1 MLRRRRFG
9 EVIERQLAIF
19 VDEDADLL
27 DDVAAALER
36 YHAADREEAEE
47 LYGDYLLAAEAA
59 ADRLA
64 ELRDAYA
71 RTLEDGDAEEYED
84 AFTRAAGR
92 RWPTLRLALE
102 ET

>member
-1 MLRRRRFG
+1 MLRRRRFSG
-9 EVIERQLAIF
+9 VIERQLAIF

-27 DDVAAALER
+27 DDVASALER
-36 YHAADREEAEE
+36 YHAAGREDAEE

-59 ADRLA
+59 AERLA

-71 RTLEDGDAEEYED
+71 QTLADGDDEEYAE
-84 AFTRAAGR
+84 AFTRAAAH